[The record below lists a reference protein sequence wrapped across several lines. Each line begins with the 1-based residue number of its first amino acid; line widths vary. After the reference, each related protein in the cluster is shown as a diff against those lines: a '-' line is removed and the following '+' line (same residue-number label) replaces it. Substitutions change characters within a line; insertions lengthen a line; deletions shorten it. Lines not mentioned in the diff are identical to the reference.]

1 MRVCVVGYD
10 CASPYYVMIQRTEYT
25 TIIAGPCA
33 VESFEQMDTVCN
45 TLSRLGLTHLRGGC
59 FKPRTKCDTFRGLG
73 VEGLAIMS
81 EMRRKYGLT
90 IITEVRDTKHLDL
103 VAETADII
111 QIGAKSMFDNDLLLA
126 CGELKKTI
134 VLKRN
139 FAATVKELVSAA
151 EFISSKGNDDII
163 LCERGIRTFETN
175 TRFTL
180 DLCGVAWLK
189 QNTNFPIIIDP
200 SHAMGLAYGV
210 PDLARASVAMGID
223 GLMLEIHPE
232 PSKALSDARQQLDM
246 KQFEQLYSSLI
257 PIAQSIGKNLI

>member
-1 MRVCVVGYD
+1 MDRVMRPR
-10 CASPYYVMIQRTEYT
+10 PYPYFIMISRTEHT

-33 VESFEQMDTVCN
+33 VESYGQMDTVCQ
-45 TLSRLGLTHLRGGC
+45 TLHRLGITHLRGGC
-59 FKPRTKCDTFRGLG
+59 FKPRTSCNTFRGLG
-73 VEGLAIMS
+73 SEGLRIMS
-81 EMRRKYGLT
+81 EMRRKYSLT
-90 IITEVRDTKHLDL
+90 VITEVRDTKHLDE

-126 CGELKKTI
+126 CGELKKTV

-151 EFISSKGNDDII
+151 EFISSRGNDDII
-163 LCERGIRTFETN
+163 LCERGIRSFENN

-180 DLCGVAWLK
+180 DLCGVSWLK
-189 QNTNFPIIIDP
+189 ENTQFPIIVDP
-200 SHAMGLAYGV
+200 SHAMGLAYGI

-223 GLMLEIHPE
+223 GLMIEIHPE

-246 KQFEQLYSSLI
+246 RQFEALYTSLL
-257 PIAQSIGKNLI
+257 PIAKAIGKTII